1 MLVNWK
7 DTATGGIFIAIGAW
21 FLFAGYGLERGTVS
35 RMGPGFFSP
44 ILAGILI
51 LLGAF
56 IALRSI
62 GVRAESIG
70 TVSWRAVLFT
80 CAAPVIFGS
89 TIVGLGLAPSLVL
102 TVFCAALASR
112 HVSVLR
118 AAVVSLS
125 LSAFCVVL
133 FSYGLGLPVQLIG
146 PWLGG

>member
-7 DTATGGIFIAIGAW
+7 DTATGGIFIVLGAW
-21 FLFAGYGLERGTVS
+21 FLFAGYGLERGTLS
-35 RMGPGFFSP
+35 RMGPGFFP
-44 ILAGILI
+44 PVLAGMLM

-62 GVRAESIG
+62 GVRRDSIG
-70 TVSWRAVLFT
+70 TVSWRAVAFT
-80 CAAPVIFGS
+80 CAAPIIFGS
-89 TIVGLGLAPSLVL
+89 TIEGLGLAPTLIL

-112 HVSVLR
+112 HMSMLR

-125 LSAFCVVL
+125 LTIFCVVL
-133 FSYGLGLPVQLIG
+133 FSYGLGLPVKLVG